1 MTMAQRKTMICESC
15 GYPTG
20 ERYTEEEWDAM
31 GRLCEDCAIG
41 ELADDSIDDD
51 IL

>member
-1 MTMAQRKTMICESC
+1 MAQRKTMICESC

-31 GRLCEDCAIG
+31 GRLCKDCAIG